1 MNKIGG
7 KTKIVIT
14 GGHLN
19 PALAMIEQ
27 LEQSGR
33 WEIYFFGRNTTTE
46 ISDDPSAESQIIPS
60 LNIPFYAI
68 TTGRMQ
74 RKASFAGIK
83 SLLKFP
89 VGFLQSLYLL
99 LKIKPHIIL
108 SFGGYLALPV
118 CLSGFVL
125 GISVVTHEQTTVPGI
140 ANRIV
145 ALIAKKIAV
154 SWNIPMGLP
163 ARKTIF
169 TGNPVRNEVRNPAQS
184 PKIKLNLNSKLPTIL
199 IVGGNQGSHAINS
212 AVIPNLKRLLKIAN
226 IIMQTGTVNIY
237 NDYET
242 ASSIVPPQNRGKLCV
257 SKFFYPGEY
266 GKIIN
271 KADLVIGRAGA
282 NTISDLAS
290 TGKPSILI
298 PLPISAA
305 SEQARNAQI
314 LEKFGSISLDQK
326 HLTPQLLY
334 SVTIKSLK
342 SLDKLSKL
350 ALSAKELINRKSAQ
364 HIEEILLT
372 VINDSPPQKAKTI

>member
-118 CLSGFVL
+118 CLSGSVL

-163 ARKTIF
+163 ARKT
-169 TGNPVRNEVRNPAQS
+169 
-184 PKIKLNLNSKLPTIL
+184 
-199 IVGGNQGSHAINS
+199 
-212 AVIPNLKRLLKIAN
+212 
-226 IIMQTGTVNIY
+226 
-237 NDYET
+237 
-242 ASSIVPPQNRGKLCV
+242 
-257 SKFFYPGEY
+257 
-266 GKIIN
+266 
-271 KADLVIGRAGA
+271 RAA
-282 NTISDLAS
+282 FVA
-290 TGKPSILI
+290 
-298 PLPISAA
+298 
-305 SEQARNAQI
+305 
-314 LEKFGSISLDQK
+314 
-326 HLTPQLLY
+326 
-334 SVTIKSLK
+334 
-342 SLDKLSKL
+342 
-350 ALSAKELINRKSAQ
+350 
-364 HIEEILLT
+364 
-372 VINDSPPQKAKTI
+372 